1 MPRQLNQQTSKKFP
15 EFKSAIP
22 WLGADLQT
30 FRNFLIPKPTTLH
43 LNNSQR
49 IFFQMD
55 DGSGDKLNGI
65 ICRPELP
72 NSKFPLL
79 ILIHGLTGSEQ
90 SSYMVGACN
99 YFTQCGYSVL
109 RLNLRGSAA
118 TRGDCRRHY
127 HAGSGED
134 LDTVL
139 KQLVQL
145 NKAPN
150 GFILMGFSLGGN
162 MLLKFISEYG
172 ASHPIRSS
180 VSISA
185 PIDLVRTSERLLQPR
200 NKFYHHWLLRQMKR
214 DALALKDISL
224 KEKKIILNI
233 RNVFQFDDRF
243 VAPLNGFRGAVDYY
257 KKCSSISFLDGILT
271 PTLIISAL
279 DDPWVPSVMYLEKD
293 WGRLLPIKIILPR
306 HGGHLGFHDKIGC
319 WYNRIAEIFFSKPSL

>member
-1 MPRQLNQQTSKKFP
+1 MPRQLNQPTNKKYP

-30 FRNFLIPKPTTLH
+30 FRNFLVPKPTALH

-49 IFFQMD
+49 IFFQMN

-65 ICRPELP
+65 ICQPDLP

-118 TRGDCRRHY
+118 TQDDCRRHY

-134 LDTVL
+134 LDVVL

-145 NKAPN
+145 NKSPN

-162 MLLKFISEYG
+162 MLLKFLSEYG
-172 ASHPIRSS
+172 ASHQIESS

-224 KEKKIILNI
+224 KEKKIILNA

-257 KKCSSISFLDGILT
+257 NKCSSISFLDGILT

-293 WGRLLPIKIILPR
+293 WGRLLPIKTIFPR
-306 HGGHLGFHDKIGC
+306 HGGHLGFHDKFGC
-319 WYNRIAEIFFSKPSL
+319 WYNRVAERFFLSPNF